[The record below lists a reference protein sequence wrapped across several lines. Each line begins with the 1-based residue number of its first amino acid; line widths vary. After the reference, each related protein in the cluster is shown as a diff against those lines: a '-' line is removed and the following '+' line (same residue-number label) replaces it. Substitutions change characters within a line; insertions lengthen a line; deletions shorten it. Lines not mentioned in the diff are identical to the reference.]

1 MGFGNLFAGE
11 ALLGI
16 AFVVRIK
23 LGHSTI
29 RARRF
34 ARTYVTDEGLPQQV
48 VDLLHGPV
56 IKPIVVRSW
65 PYDFRRSESCEGVPN
80 RFRDLCQ
87 EPCCM
92 PLWGSVPCGCYL
104 PVVPRWDGHGPGVVC
119 EVLRMLTAT
128 GPVR

>member
-56 IKPIVVRSW
+56 IKPIVVRCW
-65 PYDFRRSESCEGVPN
+65 PYDFRRRN
-80 RFRDLCQ
+80 RARVLTLSGRATPADGGGFRLGIASQ
-87 EPCCM
+87 PK
-92 PLWGSVPCGCYL
+92 V
-104 PVVPRWDGHGPGVVC
+104 
-119 EVLRMLTAT
+119 A
-128 GPVR
+128 